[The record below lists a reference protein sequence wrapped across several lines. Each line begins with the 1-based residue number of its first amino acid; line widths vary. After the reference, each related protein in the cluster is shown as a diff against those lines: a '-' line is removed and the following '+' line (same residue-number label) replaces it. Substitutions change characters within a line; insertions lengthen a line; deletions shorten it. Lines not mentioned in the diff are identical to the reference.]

1 MIGLRFLQS
10 HSLFGG
16 LTDEET
22 HKIRGMLQEEHF
34 PAGTDICIEGRPN
47 DRLYFICKGTVE
59 ILKTSDSPDRE
70 CEPIAELG
78 VGDAFGEMEFIDI
91 QPCVATVRAK
101 NDVSA
106 LTLANRHLYEIYK
119 WNVKTYAI
127 LVMNM
132 AREISRRLRKM
143 DAAVATSLH
152 ARNNESAAG
161 GTAPAGKGESAS

>member
-1 MIGLRFLQS
+1 MIGLKFLQS

-22 HKIRGMLQEEHF
+22 QRIRGMLEEEHF
-34 PAGTDICIEGRPN
+34 SAGTNVVKEGEPN
-47 DRLYFICKGTVE
+47 DRLYFIYEGSVE
-59 ILKTSDSPDRE
+59 ILKKSATPDRE
-70 CEPIAELG
+70 MEPIAELG

-91 QPCVATVRAK
+91 QPSVATVRAK
-101 NDVSA
+101 EDISV
-106 LTLANRHLYEIYK
+106 LTLANRSLYEIYK

-152 ARNNESAAG
+152 ARNHEREEG
-161 GTAPAGKGESAS
+161 